1 MFRRLSGLHCAA
13 LHALILF
20 YFQSGKLP
28 LMKALYQ
35 YKFQFPCKTPC
46 TVDRKSQSARIE
58 AKGRITLEIL
68 KALVAAVLLIQ
79 ELMRSW
85 SCRLLWEQLQP
96 ALLLLWGK
104 SLPSLLFD
112 KFTSLTSPAPD
123 RAFVLCSLPPLLR
136 SSTDEHHP
144 KAACSPC
151 LLGCSHKA
159 LSRMKVLQG
168 RREQERAMPKV

>member
-35 YKFQFPCKTPC
+35 CKFQFPCKTPC
-46 TVDRKSQSARIE
+46 TVYRKSQSARIE

-112 KFTSLTSPAPD
+112 KFTSLTSPATD
-123 RAFVLCSLPPLLR
+123 RAFCSVLSASLI
-136 SSTDEHHP
+136 E
-144 KAACSPC
+144 
-151 LLGCSHKA
+151 
-159 LSRMKVLQG
+159 
-168 RREQERAMPKV
+168 EQH